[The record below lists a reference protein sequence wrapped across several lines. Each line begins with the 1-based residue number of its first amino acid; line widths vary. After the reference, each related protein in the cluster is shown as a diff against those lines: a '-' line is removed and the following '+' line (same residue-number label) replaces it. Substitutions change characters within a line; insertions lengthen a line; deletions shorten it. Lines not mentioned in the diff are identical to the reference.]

1 MTKLDRDT
9 VAKTAFLA
17 RLKLSEV
24 EIERLERELGDI
36 FTLCATIDRVDISA
50 KAPLAHP
57 LGDTQRLREDTPI
70 KRNMHASIAQN
81 APLEEDGFIT
91 VPKVIE

>member
-1 MTKLDRDT
+1 MSKLDRDIVT
-9 VAKTAFLA
+9 KTAFLA
-17 RLKLSEV
+17 RLQLSEQ
-24 EIERLERELGDI
+24 ETERLERELGDI
-36 FTLCATIDRVDISA
+36 FTLCAAIDRDDIRS

-57 LGDTQRLREDTPI
+57 LGDTQRLRPDVAI
-70 KRNMHASIAQN
+70 KRDMHASIAQN